1 MSMDVATEL
10 MQVARRLL
18 TKDARPIREW
28 LQEIARASGALGAGM
43 SAPADGNVFLE
54 QAAWVGEPIAPPW
67 NNEHELQEALHLQP
81 DGATW
86 PPHPQ
91 PLSPTGARGD
101 APIDPPHSP
110 TGAMGDALVP
120 HSAAAFLAVRIADAH
135 VGNWILWVAG
145 DVAHWTDEQKAALA
159 LTGLAVGQWAFH
171 GESSWRVIA
180 ARVSQQRA
188 MEHAAQVT
196 GRLAHDFGNILTGI
210 LGFSELA
217 AQRLAPRTAERRYLQ
232 EVLDGAVFGT
242 QWVRK
247 LQVIGR
253 RHPPSRMAT
262 APIAI
267 LEREIAR
274 AKKTWGK
281 AVSFQV
287 FADNA
292 PAVHVDVDSLRQ
304 AIGEVLD
311 NACEAVGDSGMVAV
325 SVRATELNA
334 TECAELLG
342 SASPGSFVEIAIA
355 DSGPGLPPE
364 WKDRLWHEPFLSNK
378 PRHRGMGLAQV
389 FGLVRAFGGGLR
401 LTSQPNQGASAWL
414 YFPQAPAALG
424 LEPPLETVRAP
435 RSCPEGRLLVVDDD
449 PMVLDM
455 LRRTLEKAGF
465 EVKAAAGAHEALNL
479 VDGGERFRLV
489 ITDVCM
495 PEMTGLEL
503 ARRLLQHGS
512 PPRLL
517 FMSGLPQSSETG
529 WDQALQRFT
538 FLSKPFEPTAL
549 MQAVQHALAVCA

>member
-1 MSMDVATEL
+1 
-10 MQVARRLL
+10 
-18 TKDARPIREW
+18 
-28 LQEIARASGALGAGM
+28 
-43 SAPADGNVFLE
+43 
-54 QAAWVGEPIAPPW
+54 
-67 NNEHELQEALHLQP
+67 
-81 DGATW
+81 
-86 PPHPQ
+86 
-91 PLSPTGARGD
+91 
-101 APIDPPHSP
+101 
-110 TGAMGDALVP
+110 
-120 HSAAAFLAVRIADAH
+120 
-135 VGNWILWVAG
+135 LWVAG
-145 DVAHWTDEQKAALA
+145 DVENWTDEEKAALA
-159 LTGLAVGQWAFH
+159 LTGLALGQWAFH
-171 GESSWRVIA
+171 GEASWNIIA
-180 ARVSQQRA
+180 ARSSQQRA
-188 MEHAAQVT
+188 MERAASVT

-217 AQRLAPRTAERRYLQ
+217 AQRLDAQSAERGYLQ

-253 RHPPSRMAT
+253 RHPPSRMPT
-262 APIAI
+262 APISI
-267 LEREIAR
+267 LEKEIAR
-274 AKKTWGK
+274 AKKAWGK

-287 FADNA
+287 FAADDA
-292 PAVHVDVDSLRQ
+292 PAVNVDAESLRQ
-304 AIGEVLD
+304 AIGELLD
-311 NACEAVGDSGMVAV
+311 NACEAVGACGMVAV

-342 SASPGSFVEIAIA
+342 SAAPGPFVEIAIA

-364 WKDRLWHEPFLSNK
+364 WKERLWHEPFLSNK

-389 FGLVRAFGGGLR
+389 FGLVQVFGGGMR
-401 LTSQPNQGASAWL
+401 LSSQPNQGAAAWL
-414 YFPQAPAALG
+414 YFPQAPAGLG
-424 LEPPLETVRAP
+424 LEPARAATP
-435 RSCPEGRLLVVDDD
+435 ARSCPEGRLLVVDDD

-455 LRRTLEKAGF
+455 LRRTLEKAGY

-517 FMSGLPQSSETG
+517 FMSGLPQSSATG